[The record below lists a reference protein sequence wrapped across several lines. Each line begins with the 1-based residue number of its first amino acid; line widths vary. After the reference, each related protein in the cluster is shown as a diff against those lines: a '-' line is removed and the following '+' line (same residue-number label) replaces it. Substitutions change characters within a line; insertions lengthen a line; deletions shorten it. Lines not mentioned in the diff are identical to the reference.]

1 MRYLRMVTNSIAAG
15 FLAAVYLTV
24 LVLQINP
31 QVPVVSPAAWRWF
44 VALLAL
50 YGPYL
55 SVIILLL
62 ILAREAIASRPLQP
76 GWLSIRILAWLSAAA
91 TVATAILTWVNLR
104 DLRSVLAETAADRM
118 RQGAVATTIC
128 AFVLVGVV
136 VLRYSFGRRGNR
148 AAATLMIASVAASVL
163 VPLWIRGP

>member
-1 MRYLRMVTNSIAAG
+1 MRYLRMVTTAFGGG
-15 FLAAVYLTV
+15 FLAAVFLPV
-24 LVLQINP
+24 LVRQITP
-31 QVPVVSPAAWRWF
+31 QVPVGSPTAWRWF

-91 TVATAILTWVNLR
+91 TVAAAVLTWVNLR
-104 DLRSVLAETAADRM
+104 
-118 RQGAVATTIC
+118 G
-128 AFVLVGVV
+128 
-136 VLRYSFGRRGNR
+136 
-148 AAATLMIASVAASVL
+148 
-163 VPLWIRGP
+163 